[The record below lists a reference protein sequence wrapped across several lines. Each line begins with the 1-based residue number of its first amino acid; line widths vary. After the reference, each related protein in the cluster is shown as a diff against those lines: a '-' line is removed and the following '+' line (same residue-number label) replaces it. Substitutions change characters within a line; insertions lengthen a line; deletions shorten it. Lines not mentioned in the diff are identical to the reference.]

1 MATDSSVQQ
10 ADKSQNTIQSVAF
23 CLALS
28 VAVCA
33 CIYFEVSGGGRFS
46 VPAEIRLESRINP
59 NNAPLASLSRLPGVG
74 EGRAA
79 AIVSYRESLGGGKAF
94 QSCADLQ
101 KVKGIGPKT
110 AANLCQWL
118 KFE

>member
-1 MATDSSVQQ
+1 MTTDSFVQQ
-10 ADKSQNTIQSVAF
+10 ADESQNMIQSIAF

-28 VAVCA
+28 TAVCA
-33 CIYFEVSGGGRFS
+33 CIYFAVSGGGRFAR
-46 VPAEIRLESRINP
+46 PAEIRLESRINP
-59 NNAPLASLSRLPGVG
+59 NNASQASLSRLPGVG

-79 AIVSYRESLGGGKAF
+79 AIVSYRESFGDNRAF
-94 QSCADLQ
+94 HSCADLQ

-110 AANLCQWL
+110 AANVCEWL